1 VNPTTKKNLNLFI
14 FFVLAVVL
22 LYFAFRGID
31 LTTLTQGFRN
41 ADYLWV
47 LLSLVVGTA
56 AHFIRALR
64 WQLLIEPLGFKP
76 SLWNITGALV
86 TGYVANLVFPRLGEI
101 TRCGTLRKTD
111 KIPFESLIGTVLV
124 ERAFDVLAILLL
136 TLIVFVIRV
145 EFFGKFLWE
154 KALIPLGDKIQSA
167 LVVSPLLIVAGVLV
181 IILVIVLIRRNFFG
195 KKFHSKISSLFW
207 GLIDGVKS
215 VFTMKKRVAFMGYT
229 LILWLL
235 YWLMTW
241 LLIFSTQTTSSLSA
255 IDALFLMVV
264 GSYGMAAPVQG
275 GFGAYH
281 VMVAMALGIYG
292 ITWEEGL
299 IFAVI
304 SHESQTLLVL
314 ALGVGFMIYFFFRNR
329 NVKFT
334 Q

>member
-1 VNPTTKKNLNLFI
+1 MKPTTKKNLNLLI

-31 LTTLTQGFRN
+31 FAKMAQGFRN
-41 ADYLWV
+41 ANYLWV
-47 LLSLVVGTA
+47 FLSLIVGTA

-64 WQLLIEPLGFKP
+64 WRLLIEPLGYKP
-76 SLWNITGALV
+76 SLWDITGALV

-111 KIPFESLIGTVLV
+111 KVPFESLIGTVLV
-124 ERAFDVLAILLL
+124 ERAFDVLTILFL
-136 TLIVFVIRV
+136 TFVVFLIRV
-145 EFFGKFLWE
+145 EFFGKFIWD

-167 LVVSPLLIVAGVLV
+167 IVASPLIIVAAVLMG
-181 IILVIVLIRRNFFG
+181 IIVIVLIQKNIFG
-195 KKFHSKISSLFW
+195 QKFHGKLSSLLW

-215 VFTMKKRVAFMGYT
+215 VFTMKKRGAFMGYT
-229 LILWLL
+229 LVLWGL

-241 LLIFSTQTTSSLSA
+241 LLIFTTQTTRPLSL

-292 ITWEEGL
+292 ISWEAGL
-299 IFAVI
+299 IFAII

-314 ALGVGFMIYFFFRNR
+314 ALGLGFMIYFFFRKQVANIS
-329 NVKFT
+329 